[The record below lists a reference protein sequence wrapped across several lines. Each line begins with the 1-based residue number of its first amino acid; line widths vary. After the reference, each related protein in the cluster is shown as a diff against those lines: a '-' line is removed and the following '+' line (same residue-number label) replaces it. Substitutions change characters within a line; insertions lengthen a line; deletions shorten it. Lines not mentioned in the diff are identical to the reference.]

1 MLASLLAMALGWR
14 LLVCK
19 QLPETSQSEE
29 LVLESCKQFAMTF
42 QSSVLPQCSF
52 PGILLSAL
60 GPAAPLQTH
69 PAAHR
74 KSIVKT
80 CVSRTERQLHGE
92 VPPVDIPDSVLSHQ
106 ALVFVVYNLGYQWE
120 PSGTRDLDWRLPP
133 ADWPMGMSVCGGVF
147 P

>member
-1 MLASLLAMALGWR
+1 MLW
-14 LLVCK
+14 
-19 QLPETSQSEE
+19 
-29 LVLESCKQFAMTF
+29 
-42 QSSVLPQCSF
+42 
-52 PGILLSAL
+52 
-60 GPAAPLQTH
+60 GPVAPLQTH

-106 ALVFVVYNLGYQWE
+106 ALVFVVYNLGGQWE

-133 ADWPMGMSVCGGVF
+133 ADWPMGMSVGGISLIANYYRRAQLTMDSTI
-147 P
+147 PCLMEQR

>member
-1 MLASLLAMALGWR
+1 
-14 LLVCK
+14 
-19 QLPETSQSEE
+19 
-29 LVLESCKQFAMTF
+29 MTF